1 MMNKMNDRKAGHIFL
16 IGFMGS
22 GKSAVSK
29 RLSKALHMRAVEMD
43 EEIEKAQGMT
53 INEIFATKGEPYF
66 REVETSYIRSLA
78 ELEPA
83 VVSCGGGVPMRQE
96 NVEAMRK
103 MGTIVLLDA
112 APATIF
118 QRVRYSK
125 NRPLLNG
132 HMNVGYIASLM
143 EKRSP
148 FYKEAADLTICTD
161 GKKLREIT
169 DEIISLV
176 P

>member
-1 MMNKMNDRKAGHIFL
+1 MMNKMNGKRAGHIFL

-22 GKSAVSK
+22 GKSALSE
-29 RLSKALHMRAVEMD
+29 RLSKALAMRAVEMD

-53 INEIFATKGEPYF
+53 INEIFAKKGEPYF
-66 REVETSYIRSLA
+66 REVETSYIKSLA
-78 ELEPA
+78 GQEA
-83 VVSCGGGVPMRQE
+83 SVISCGGGVPMRRE
-96 NVEAMRK
+96 NVEAMRT

-112 APATIF
+112 SPETIF

-132 HMNVGYIASLM
+132 HMNVEYIASLM

-148 FYKEAADLTICTD
+148 FYNEAADLRISTD
-161 GKKLREIT
+161 GRTLREIT
-169 DEIISLV
+169 EEIISLV
-176 P
+176 R